1 MEVTI
6 KEVNNSLT
14 ATAGGNTYTLL
25 AASET
30 DFYLTSSFFN
40 MHFLKDEKG
49 NEIELTEGNYSNFIK
64 SKDRRVRKDAFE
76 TLFRTYKGFRMA
88 LLYWLTRLN
97 NIT

>member
-49 NEIELTEGNYSNFIK
+49 NVSGFELARYGSTVLAHKIK
-64 SKDRRVRKDAFE
+64 
-76 TLFRTYKGFRMA
+76 
-88 LLYWLTRLN
+88 
-97 NIT
+97 